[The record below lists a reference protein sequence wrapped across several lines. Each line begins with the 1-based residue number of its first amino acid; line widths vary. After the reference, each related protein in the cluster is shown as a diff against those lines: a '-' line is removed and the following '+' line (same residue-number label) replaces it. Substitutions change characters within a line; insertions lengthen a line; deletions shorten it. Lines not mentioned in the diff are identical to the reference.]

1 MSLSYAAGTVTNVDM
16 DVCAVFVTVPEVP
29 IKLCL
34 NVFKSLRER
43 QIAFTNSYCESCS
56 NILDVQVISCSGPED

>member
-1 MSLSYAAGTVTNVDM
+1 MSYSYAAGTVTNVDM
-16 DVCAVFVTVPEVP
+16 DVCAVFVPELP

-43 QIAFTNSYCESCS
+43 QIAFTKSYCESCS